1 MNNFGN
7 MLASRRKEL
16 RMTQKEL
23 ALKLNVSDKTI
34 SKWETGMSYPEVTM
48 LSTIAK
54 VLEMNVNE
62 FFDVE
67 DLQEKKIDLE
77 EHKSYDDNII
87 NKYKNRN
94 FISMALIIVGYIF
107 LLSVGVIE
115 NGDMQYLMIVLG
127 LISEALALFNFI
139 SNNISFRS
147 FYSNKFYTRKYDHT
161 FYIFST
167 ITILAFASLFV
178 VFPLVMQASFNLF
191 IIQGIFTIVSML
203 LVAISYFI
211 IIKIAR
217 LSNFK
222 IKWDLKNKI
231 LIAFTI
237 LFGIALIIVMGINY
251 RFSKLISLLYI
262 LIYVII
268 LRRDFVK
275 K

>member
-67 DLQEKKIDLE
+67 DLQEKKIDME

-147 FYSNKFYTRKYDHT
+147 FYSNKFYTRKYDRT

-191 IIQGIFTIVSML
+191 IIQGIL
-203 LVAISYFI
+203 
-211 IIKIAR
+211 R
-217 LSNFK
+217 LFRC
-222 IKWDLKNKI
+222 
-231 LIAFTI
+231 F
-237 LFGIALIIVMGINY
+237 
-251 RFSKLISLLYI
+251 
-262 LIYVII
+262 
-268 LRRDFVK
+268 
-275 K
+275 